1 MLAVL
6 ALALAAAI
14 VPGVPSPS
22 PSPSP
27 GAGLKII
34 ATVKTSP
41 FCTSLVEHF
50 NGAARPMIAN
60 DFTLAHVNTGLESLT
75 DIFRSPDYAQQ
86 FVQWRVSLTHDVGTM
101 EDRLAG
107 EQAEINSLRAGET
120 LTTDPAQAQSTHV
133 LAEKMQEA
141 YDHQRQLVIDLQGVV
156 QGAMQY
162 DVLDKDHPLLGE
174 TQASLA
180 EPAEMKDLKSYL
192 KFDGQRDVIAQSENA
207 AGDIAYDVA
216 GKHCI

>member
-1 MLAVL
+1 MLAFL
-6 ALALAAAI
+6 ALTFAAAL
-14 VPGVPSPS
+14 GSSPSPS

-27 GAGLKII
+27 GAGLKTI
-34 ATVKTSP
+34 ATVKSSP

-60 DFTLAHVNTGLESLT
+60 DFTLAHVNTGLESLA

-86 FVQWRVSLTHDVGTM
+86 FVQWRVALMHDVGTM
-101 EDRLAG
+101 EDRLAV
-107 EQAEINSLRAGET
+107 EQTEINNLRAGEK
-120 LTTDPAQAQSTHV
+120 LTTDPAQAQSTHMI
-133 LAEKMQEA
+133 AEKMQEA

-156 QGAMQY
+156 HGAMQY

-174 TQASLA
+174 TQESLA

-207 AGDIAYDVA
+207 AGDIAYNVA
-216 GKHCI
+216 DNHCI